1 MNSTILEKVKTI
13 IQPAFDSNG
22 VFLYDI
28 EYVKEGNDWIL
39 RVLIDKEHGN
49 IDLDTCCNISEAIS
63 LILDKNDPIPNE
75 YLLEVSSP
83 GVERPLKTPENY
95 KDAIGKYVLIQLN
108 EPQLEYNELVGT
120 ILAVNET
127 ALELEIRIKTRTQKV
142 TIEFKNI
149 AKAMTTVKL

>member
-1 MNSTILEKVKTI
+1 MNQTVLEKVKTI
-13 IQPAFDSNG
+13 IQPALDSNG

-39 RVLIDKEHGN
+39 RVLIDKEHAS
-49 IDLDTCCNISEAIS
+49 IDLDICCDVSEAIS
-63 LILDKNDPIPNE
+63 QILDKNDPIPNE
-75 YLLEVSSP
+75 YILEVSSP
-83 GVERPLKTPENY
+83 GVERPLKTLENY
-95 KDAIGKYVLIQLN
+95 KDAIGKYVLIQLV

-120 ILAVNET
+120 IISVNDT
-127 ALELEIRIKTRTQKV
+127 AIELEIRIKTRTQKL

>member
-1 MNSTILEKVKTI
+1 MNQTVLEKVKTI
-13 IQPAFDSNG
+13 IQPALESNG

-39 RVLIDKEHGN
+39 RVLIDKEHAS
-49 IDLDTCCNISEAIS
+49 IDLDICCDVSEAIS
-63 LILDKNDPIPNE
+63 QILDKNDPIPNE

-83 GVERPLKTPENY
+83 GVERPLKTLENY
-95 KDAIGKYVLIQLN
+95 KDSIGKYVLIQLI

-120 ILAVNET
+120 IISVNET
-127 ALELEIRIKTRTQKV
+127 SIELEIRIKTRTQKL